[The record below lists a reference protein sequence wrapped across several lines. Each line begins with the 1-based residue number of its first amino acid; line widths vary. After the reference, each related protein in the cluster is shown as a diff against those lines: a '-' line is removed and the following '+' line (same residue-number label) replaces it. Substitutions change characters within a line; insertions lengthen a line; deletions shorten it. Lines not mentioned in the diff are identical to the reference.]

1 MRKRNL
7 LIAVAGSF
15 CLAVFGL
22 SSAAALADEAGTEA
36 VTDAE
41 ESAEAGEIDADES
54 AEAGEADAEEDADGA
69 EAALEG
75 ESETDGITEAEKE
88 TELVIPERPD
98 YSASDYVTLGQ
109 YKGLTVVREPF
120 EVTEEEIDE
129 EIQLELQYS
138 DALETVTEGVVQ
150 EGDIANI
157 DYEGKKDGVAF
168 DGGTDEGFDLTI
180 GSHMFIDGFE
190 DGLIGVAVGD
200 TVDLPLTFP
209 ENYGSE
215 ELAGADVVFT
225 VTVNEIKRVPELT
238 DEVASTV
245 TDGEYNDVASY
256 RESVRAQLEA
266 TREQELETIVMSD
279 LMTQIANT
287 CEITGYPQ
295 EMIDYNV
302 ALMEQYY
309 RSMAQM
315 YSMEFEDFLSTY
327 LEMTL
332 EQFQSEAVLA
342 CQEMMQQELY
352 LKAIAEAEGIELT
365 DEEYIAG
372 TERYA
377 QQYGYETA
385 EALVAANDEKEIRI
399 SLLLDKVYD
408 FLLENSNIVDAEPE
422 TESENMTELTGAE
435 LVAEAGETEA
445 EAVETEQG
453 ETETEV

>member
-1 MRKRNL
+1 MKKRNL
-7 LIAVAGSF
+7 CAAFACSL
-15 CLAVFGL
+15 CLAISGMASV
-22 SSAAALADEAGTEA
+22 AAADEPESGTEA
-36 VTDAE
+36 VTSAE
-41 ESAEAGEIDADES
+41 ESTEAGS
-54 AEAGEADAEEDADGA
+54 EAFTPAEE
-69 EAALEG
+69 
-75 ESETDGITEAEKE
+75 STEAE
-88 TELVIPERPD
+88 TEFVVPERPD
-98 YSASDYVTLGQ
+98 YNASDYVTLGE

-120 EVTEEEIDE
+120 EVTEEEIDD

-138 DALETVTEGVVQ
+138 DALETITEGVVQ

-168 DGGTDEGFDLTI
+168 DGGTAEGYDLTI
-180 GSHMFIDGFE
+180 GSHSFIDGFE

-200 TVDLPLTFP
+200 TVELPLQFP
-209 ENYGSE
+209 ENYGVD
-215 ELAGADVVFT
+215 ELNGADVVFT
-225 VTVNEIKRVPELT
+225 VTVNEIRRVPELT

-266 TREQELETIVMSD
+266 TKEQTQETVIMSD

-295 EMIDYNV
+295 EMVDYDV

-309 RSMAQM
+309 RSIAQM

-327 LEMTL
+327 LEMTP
-332 EQFQSEAVLA
+332 EEFQSEAVMA
-342 CQEMMQQELY
+342 CKEMMQQELY
-352 LKAIAEAEGIELT
+352 LKAIAEAEEIALT
-365 DEEYIAG
+365 DEEYAEG

-385 EALVAANDEKEIRI
+385 EELIAANDENEIRI

-408 FLLENSNIVDAEPE
+408 FLMENANIVDAEPE
-422 TESENMTELTGAE
+422 TETEITGAE
-435 LVAEAGETEA
+435 LFTEGTDA
-445 EAVETEQG
+445 ETEQG
-453 ETETEV
+453 TTDAESEESETGASGTEDETESELETESEK

>member
-1 MRKRNL
+1 MRKRNIFAAL
-7 LIAVAGSF
+7 VCSA
-15 CLAVFGL
+15 CLAV
-22 SSAAALADEAGTEA
+22 SAAAPVAIAEESTEVGTEAVTEAEESTEAGSEA

-41 ESAEAGEIDADES
+41 ES
-54 AEAGEADAEEDADGA
+54 
-69 EAALEG
+69 
-75 ESETDGITEAEKE
+75 TEAE
-88 TELVIPERPD
+88 TEFVVPERPD
-98 YSASDYVTLGQ
+98 YNASDYVTLGQ

-120 EVTEEEIDE
+120 EVTDEEIDE
-129 EIQLELQYS
+129 EIQFELQNS

-157 DYEGKKDGVAF
+157 NYEGKKDGVAF
-168 DGGTDEGFDLTI
+168 DGGTAENYDLTI
-180 GSHMFIDGFE
+180 GSHTFIDGFE

-215 ELAGADVVFT
+215 DLAGADVVFT
-225 VTVNEIKRVPELT
+225 VTVNEIKRIPELT

-266 TREQELETIVMSD
+266 TKEQTQETIIMSD
-279 LMTQIANT
+279 LMEQIANT

-327 LEMTL
+327 LEMTP
-332 EQFQSEAVLA
+332 EQFQSEAVMA

-365 DEEYIAG
+365 DEEYTTG

-385 EALVAANDEKEIRI
+385 EELIAANSESEIRI

-408 FLLENSNIVDAEPE
+408 FLMENENIVDAEQE
-422 TESENMTELTGAE
+422 TETENMTELTAAE
-435 LVAEAGETEA
+435 MMSEEETSEQDEAGE
-445 EAVETEQG
+445 G
-453 ETETEV
+453 N

>member
-1 MRKRNL
+1 MRKRNSFVIL
-7 LIAVAGSF
+7 ACSF
-15 CLAVFGL
+15 CLAVSG
-22 SSAAALADEAGTEA
+22 AASVAAEDSLEAGSEAVTEAETGSEESTEA
-36 VTDAE
+36 VAAAGE
-41 ESAEAGEIDADES
+41 ESAE
-54 AEAGEADAEEDADGA
+54 EADS
-69 EAALEG
+69 EA
-75 ESETDGITEAEKE
+75 ESE
-88 TELVIPERPD
+88 LVAPERPD
-98 YSASDYVTLGQ
+98 YTASDYVTLGQ
-109 YKGLTVVREPF
+109 YKGLTVTREPF
-120 EVTEEEIDE
+120 EVTEEEIDA
-129 EIQLELQYS
+129 EIQDELRNS

-157 DYEGKKDGVAF
+157 DYEGKRDGVAF
-168 DGGTDEGFDLTI
+168 DGGTAEGFDLTI
-180 GSHMFIDGFE
+180 GSHEFIDGFE

-209 ENYGSE
+209 ENYGND
-215 ELAGADVVFT
+215 LAGADVVFT

-238 DEVASTV
+238 DEVAGTV

-256 RESVRAQLEA
+256 RESVRAQLTA
-266 TREQELETIVMSD
+266 TKEQDTETAVMAD

-309 RSMAQM
+309 RSIAQM

-327 LEMTL
+327 LEMTP
-332 EQFQSEAVLA
+332 ETFQSEAVLA

-365 DEEYIAG
+365 DEEYTAG

-385 EALVAANDEKEIRI
+385 EELIAANDEKEIRV

-408 FLLENSNIVDAEPE
+408 FLMENTTIIDEEPE
-422 TESENMTELTGAE
+422 TETENMTELTGAE
-435 LVAEAGETEA
+435 LASEEAMSEQDGAAGEN
-445 EAVETEQG
+445 
-453 ETETEV
+453 

>member
-1 MRKRNL
+1 MRKKNL
-7 LIAVAGSF
+7 FAAFVCSV
-15 CLAVFGL
+15 CLAVSGMAVVV
-22 SSAAALADEAGTEA
+22 SAEESQTEAETDAGAEAATDAQESTEAGSEA
-36 VTDAE
+36 VTAAE
-41 ESAEAGEIDADES
+41 ESAE
-54 AEAGEADAEEDADGA
+54 
-69 EAALEG
+69 
-75 ESETDGITEAEKE
+75 TE
-88 TELVIPERPD
+88 TELVVPERPD
-98 YSASDYVTLGQ
+98 YMASDYVTLGQ
-109 YKGLTVVREPF
+109 YKGLTVVREPL
-120 EVTEEEIDE
+120 EVTEEEIDS
-129 EIQLELQYS
+129 EIQLEIQNS
-138 DALETVTEGVVQ
+138 DAMETITEGVVQ

-168 DGGTDEGFDLTI
+168 DGGTAEDYDLTI
-180 GSHMFIDGFE
+180 GSHTFIDGFE

-225 VTVNEIKRVPELT
+225 VTVNEIRRVPELT
-238 DEVASTV
+238 DEVASSV

-266 TREQELETIVMSD
+266 TKEQDQETALMGD
-279 LMTQIANT
+279 LLTQIANT
-287 CEITGYPQ
+287 CEIKGYPQ

-309 RSMAQM
+309 RSIAQM
-315 YSMEFEDFLSTY
+315 YSMEFEDFLSSY
-327 LEMTL
+327 LEMTP

-352 LKAIAEAEGIELT
+352 LKAIAETEGIELSE
-365 DEEYIAG
+365 EEYTAG

-385 EALVAANDEKEIRI
+385 EELLAANDEGEIRI

-408 FLLENSNIVDAEPE
+408 FLMENTNIVDEEPE
-422 TESENMTELTGAE
+422 TESEDMTELTGAE
-435 LVAEAGETEA
+435 LAAETETDEIGESETAEAETESGTEPESETEA
-445 EAVETEQG
+445 
-453 ETETEV
+453 